1 MNFTAILKT
10 YIMMNGINH
19 SWGMGSGYIWIIAI
33 IIIIVAIW
41 LIVKIMSR
49 SDRRNALIDKSPMN
63 ILNDRYARG
72 EISKQEYQE
81 KRKAIS

>member
-1 MNFTAILKT
+1 MLKLKT

-19 SWGMGSGYIWIIAI
+19 GWGMGSGYAWIIGI
-33 IIIIVAIW
+33 IILVVVIW
-41 LIVKIMSR
+41 LVITIMNR
-49 SDRRNALIDKSPMN
+49 SKKPNAPIDKSPLD
-63 ILNDRYARG
+63 ILKERYARG